1 MSLTKYASFEVS
13 KILEVKGSPVQRKQ
27 ACLDKLSDYDN
38 YRTSDGYMYVR
49 IRAISSR
56 VNKNHDGWP
65 SVELAGSP
73 EIFERHAKQSST
85 GFTVEAADGDKKYG
99 FATFVGKPIFVDH
112 HNSDPKRARGVIVDA
127 KLKVLP
133 LEKEAANDA
142 YYSSSDMD
150 KEHAPPTEVELLLEV
165 DAKSFPTFA
174 KAIRSG
180 DLDGFS
186 MGCDVEYS
194 KCSHCGNIAS
204 NPDEYCSHIVMKGAH
219 HDFKTSDGKRV
230 SRKSYENCYKISFF
244 EISGVFE
251 PADET
256 ALTKEIRANVH
267 REAAG
272 LPPVTA
278 ENPLPQSFHTTAPE
292 EVDTLRQEQI
302 CPVCGSD
309 MDGETCDACGYV
321 KPPKGFDNP
330 DLEKAKHIQEEM
342 KQNGEAEINAD
353 EASPTPEDIGDQQE
367 PPGEKQPGSYLQK
380 TRNQQPTAHVKI
392 DMNWKPI
399 LHPKVAA
406 RINPKETPIKQ
417 TSKPATNEPVNERV
431 ISDQAQPVTAAM
443 LTAQHLI
450 QAAETNHIGDSM
462 STKTADGPTPP
473 DASADKRVDTTGV
486 GGVIEPSNEAAS
498 AADAQVDV
506 TSTGTTGVTDV
517 EADGT
522 QDLPTA
528 GRDGDDSGF
537 NKDKTTEDSGPTATF
552 PDSDGTEKAFTDSVT
567 NESLEGNQNK
577 DSSVRQALDSEPFPN
592 DDISGGSAN
601 KGVQPVDPVGK
612 AQDRVDVLDATTTPE
627 NNSGPTSTWSGT
639 DGNGVL
645 RQQDPVT
652 RELQV
657 NNTDN
662 GWTSHIVA
670 AMKLADQE
678 VELGLTPKEKKY
690 DRIAEIEQQPEAEV
704 QAQLDTLSRVKTA
717 GLAKLAQARTAGVTS
732 YPTLFGQRTAAPQGA
747 GGKTFDRVASGEEQ
761 QEAQVVDESVLDSA
775 LFSR

>member
-13 KILEVKGSPVQRKQ
+13 EILEVKGSPVRRH
-27 ACLDKLSDYDN
+27 ASLDKLSDYDN

-127 KLKVLP
+127 KLNVSSLDR
-133 LEKEAANDA
+133 EAALDS
-142 YYSSSDMD
+142 YYSSSDLD

-174 KAIRSG
+174 KAIESG
-180 DLDGFS
+180 ELDGFS
-186 MGCDVEYS
+186 MGCDVERS
-194 KCSHCGNIAS
+194 KCSHCGNIAT

-219 HDFKTSDGKRV
+219 HDFKTADGKRV
-230 SRKSYENCYKISFF
+230 ARKSYENCYGISFF

-256 ALTKEIRANVH
+256 ALTKEVRANVH

-272 LPPVTA
+272 LPQFTA

-292 EVDTLRQEQI
+292 EIDTLRQEQI

-330 DLEKAKHIQEEM
+330 DLEKAKHIEQEM
-342 KQNGEAEINAD
+342 KENGEAEIEGD
-353 EASPTPEDIGDQQE
+353 EASPTAENIGDQQE
-367 PPGEKQPGSYLQK
+367 PPTEKQPGSYLQQ
-380 TRNQQPTAHVKI
+380 TRNTQPTASVKS

-406 RINPKETPIKQ
+406 RINPNEKPLKT
-417 TSKPATNEPVNERV
+417 TSKPATNEPTQERV
-431 ISDQAQPVTAAM
+431 ISDQTTPVTASM
-443 LTAQHLI
+443 LTARRLM
-450 QAAETNHIGDSM
+450 QAAQTNHTGDSM

-473 DASADKRVDTTGV
+473 DASADKRVDVTGV
-486 GGVIEPSNEAAS
+486 GGVIEPSNDAAS

-506 TSTGTTGVTDV
+506 TGTGSTGVSDV
-517 EADGT
+517 EAQST
-522 QDLPTA
+522 QDLPAA
-528 GRDGDDSGF
+528 GRDSDDSGF

-552 PDSDGTEKAFTDSVT
+552 GDSDGTEKGVSDPVT
-567 NESLEGNQNK
+567 GESLEGNQNK
-577 DSSVRQALDSEPFPN
+577 DSSARTALDAAPFPN
-592 DDISGGSAN
+592 DEIEGGSAN
-601 KGVQPVDPVGK
+601 QGTQPADPVGK
-612 AQDRVDVLDATTTPE
+612 AQNRVDVLDATTTPS
-627 NNSGPTSTWSGT
+627 NNSGPTTTWSGT
-639 DGNGVL
+639 DGTAVE
-645 RQQDPVT
+645 RQQDPIT
-652 RELQV
+652 RELQP

-662 GWTSHIVA
+662 AWTSHIVSS
-670 AMKLADQE
+670 MKLADQE
-678 VELGLTPKEKKY
+678 VELGLISKEQKY
-690 DRIAEIEQQPEAEV
+690 ERIAEIEQQDPAEIR
-704 QAQLDTLSRVKTA
+704 AQLDTLSRVKTA
-717 GLAKLAQARTAGVTS
+717 GLNKLAQARTAGVTS
-732 YPTLFGQRTAAPQGA
+732 FPRAFGQRTAAPQGA
-747 GGKTFDRVASGEEQ
+747 FGKTFERIASGEESA
-761 QEAQVVDESVLDSA
+761 EEQVVDETVLDSA

>member
-13 KILEVKGSPVQRKQ
+13 EILEVKGSPVRRH
-27 ACLDKLSDYDN
+27 ASLDKLSDYDN

-127 KLKVLP
+127 KLNVSSLD
-133 LEKEAANDA
+133 KEAALDS
-142 YYSSSDMD
+142 YYSSSDLD

-174 KAIRSG
+174 KAIESG
-180 DLDGFS
+180 ELDGFS
-186 MGCDVEYS
+186 MGCDVERS
-194 KCSHCGNIAS
+194 KCSHCGNIAT

-219 HDFKTSDGKRV
+219 HDFKTADGKRV
-230 SRKSYENCYKISFF
+230 ARKSYENCYGISFF

-256 ALTKEIRANVH
+256 ALTKEVRANVH

-272 LPPVTA
+272 LPQFTA

-292 EVDTLRQEQI
+292 EIDTLRQEQI

-330 DLEKAKHIQEEM
+330 DLEKAKHIEQEM
-342 KQNGEAEINAD
+342 KENGEAEIEGD
-353 EASPTPEDIGDQQE
+353 EASPTAENIGDQQA
-367 PPGEKQPGSYLQK
+367 PPTEKQPGSYLQQ
-380 TRNQQPTAHVKI
+380 TRNTQPTASVKS

-406 RINPKETPIKQ
+406 RINPNEKPLKT
-417 TSKPATNEPVNERV
+417 TSKPATNEPTQERV
-431 ISDQAQPVTAAM
+431 ISDQTTPVTASM
-443 LTAQHLI
+443 LTARRLM
-450 QAAETNHIGDSM
+450 QAAQTNHTGDSM

-473 DASADKRVDTTGV
+473 DASADKRVDVTGV
-486 GGVIEPSNEAAS
+486 GGVIEPSNDAAS
-498 AADAQVDV
+498 TADAQVDV
-506 TSTGTTGVTDV
+506 TGTGSTGVSDV
-517 EADGT
+517 EAQST
-522 QDLPTA
+522 QDLPAA
-528 GRDGDDSGF
+528 GRDSDDSGF

-552 PDSDGTEKAFTDSVT
+552 GDSDGTEKGVSPPVT
-567 NESLEGNQNK
+567 TESLEGNQNK
-577 DSSVRQALDSEPFPN
+577 DSSARTALDAAPFPN
-592 DDISGGSAN
+592 DEIEGGSAN
-601 KGVQPVDPVGK
+601 QGTQPSDPVGK
-612 AQDRVDVLDATTTPE
+612 AQNRVDVLDATTTPS
-627 NNSGPTSTWSGT
+627 NNSGPTTTWSGT
-639 DGNGVL
+639 DGTAVE
-645 RQQDPVT
+645 RQQDPIT
-652 RELQV
+652 RELQP

-662 GWTSHIVA
+662 AWTSHIVSS
-670 AMKLADQE
+670 MKLADQE
-678 VELGLTPKEKKY
+678 VELGLISKDQKY
-690 DRIAEIEQQPEAEV
+690 ERIAEIEQQDPAEIR
-704 QAQLDTLSRVKTA
+704 AQLDTLSRVKTA
-717 GLAKLAQARTAGVTS
+717 GLNKLAQARTAGVTS
-732 YPTLFGQRTAAPQGA
+732 FPRAFGQRTAAPQGA
-747 GGKTFDRVASGEEQ
+747 FGKTFERIASGEESA
-761 QEAQVVDESVLDSA
+761 EEQVVDETVLDSA

>member
-13 KILEVKGSPVQRKQ
+13 EILEVKGSPVRRH
-27 ACLDKLSDYDN
+27 ASLDKLSDYDN

-127 KLKVLP
+127 KLNVSSLD
-133 LEKEAANDA
+133 KEAALDS
-142 YYSSSDMD
+142 YYSSSDLD

-174 KAIRSG
+174 KAIESG

-186 MGCDVEYS
+186 MGCDVERS
-194 KCSHCGNIAS
+194 KCSHCGNIAT

-219 HDFKTSDGKRV
+219 HDFKTADGKRV
-230 SRKSYENCYKISFF
+230 ARKSYENCYGISFF

-256 ALTKEIRANVH
+256 ALTKEVRANVH

-272 LPPVTA
+272 LPQFTA

-292 EVDTLRQEQI
+292 EIDTLRQEQI

-330 DLEKAKHIQEEM
+330 DLEKAQHIEEEM
-342 KQNGEAEINAD
+342 KQNGEADIEGD
-353 EASPTPEDIGDQQE
+353 EASPTAENIGDQQE
-367 PPGEKQPGSYLQK
+367 PPTEKQPGSYLQQ
-380 TRNQQPTAHVKI
+380 TRNTQPTASVKS

-406 RINPKETPIKQ
+406 RINPNEKPLKT
-417 TSKPATNEPVNERV
+417 TSKPATNEPTQERV
-431 ISDQAQPVTAAM
+431 ISDQTTPVTAAM
-443 LTAQHLI
+443 LTAQHLM
-450 QAAETNHIGDSM
+450 QAAQTNHTGDSM

-473 DASADKRVDTTGV
+473 DASADKRVDVTGV
-486 GGVIEPSNEAAS
+486 GGVIEPSNDAAS

-506 TSTGTTGVTDV
+506 TGTGSTGVSDV
-517 EADGT
+517 EAQST
-522 QDLPTA
+522 QDLPAA
-528 GRDGDDSGF
+528 GRDSDDSGF

-552 PDSDGTEKAFTDSVT
+552 GDSDGTEKGVSDPVT

-577 DSSVRQALDSEPFPN
+577 DASVRQALDAAPFPN
-592 DDISGGSAN
+592 DEIEGGSAN
-601 KGVQPVDPVGK
+601 QGTQPSDPVGK
-612 AQDRVDVLDATTTPE
+612 AQNRVDVLDATTTPS
-627 NNSGPTSTWSGT
+627 NNSGATKTWSGT
-639 DGNGVL
+639 DGTAVE

-652 RELQV
+652 RELQP

-662 GWTSHIVA
+662 AWTSHIVS

-678 VELGLTPKEKKY
+678 VELGLITKEEKY
-690 DRIAEIEQQPEAEV
+690 ERIAEIEQQDPGEI

-717 GLAKLAQARTAGVTS
+717 GLNKLAKARTAGVTS
-732 YPTLFGQRTAAPQGA
+732 FPRMLGQRTAAPQGA
-747 GGKTFDRVASGEEQ
+747 FGKTFERIASGEEQ
-761 QEAQVVDESVLDSA
+761 AEQQVVDESVLDSA